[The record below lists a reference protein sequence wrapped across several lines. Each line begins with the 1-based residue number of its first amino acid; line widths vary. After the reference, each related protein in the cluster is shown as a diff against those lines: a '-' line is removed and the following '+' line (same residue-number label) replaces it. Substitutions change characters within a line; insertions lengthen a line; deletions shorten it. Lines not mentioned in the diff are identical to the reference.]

1 MATYCFVT
9 LIVPATTSLPLGL
22 RSASVHVPELFFAS
36 KVRASPTSASSLG
49 GKSSLCVHGLPFE
62 GKSLEVCFIGWLAS
76 NRDLPG
82 YGAVLAFLQ
91 RQLETSRGPSTIP
104 VMGILGEQFVGVWSG
119 HWDGAGS
126 TGGFELTLEKGKDGA
141 VTGKVSVTGE
151 PTYKANFKALSFEGK
166 TMNAKYDFPPSD
178 DAEVGLALTFD
189 AKKSS
194 GTWTLRAKA
203 NGSDVVA
210 GTIEV
215 TKQ

>member
-1 MATYCFVT
+1 VRTRWCVWIWL
-9 LIVPATTSLPLGL
+9 LIFGALG
-22 RSASVHVPELFFAS
+22 SAAQRGSDNAS
-36 KVRASPTSASSLG
+36 T
-49 GKSSLCVHGLPFE
+49 
-62 GKSLEVCFIGWLAS
+62 
-76 NRDLPG
+76 
-82 YGAVLAFLQ
+82 
-91 RQLETSRGPSTIP
+91 
-104 VMGILGEQFVGVWSG
+104 GEEFVGVWSG

-151 PTYKANFKALSFEGK
+151 PTYKANFKALSFQGK

-178 DAEVGLALTFD
+178 DAEVVLALTFD

-203 NGSDVVA
+203 DGSDVVA